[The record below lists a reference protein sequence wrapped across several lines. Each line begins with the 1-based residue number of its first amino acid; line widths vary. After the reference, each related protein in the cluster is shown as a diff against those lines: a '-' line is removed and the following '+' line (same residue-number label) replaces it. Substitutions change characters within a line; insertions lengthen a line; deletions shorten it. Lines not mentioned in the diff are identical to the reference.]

1 MDMNILKIFFPVVLL
16 AIISASLGIARGQ
29 VEGRPVGDSVKSGQ
43 VANNVYVKECGACHL
58 AYQPQFLPKRS
69 WVKIMNTLDDH
80 FGENASLDEAA
91 RTQILA
97 YLAGNSA
104 ETSRSKMS
112 RKILS
117 SINDADTPLRITG
130 TSYFKKEYDEF
141 PPDVFK
147 RKAIVSPSNC
157 AACHPAADKGD
168 FNEHNVKIPKN

>member
-1 MDMNILKIFFPVVLL
+1 MHMNFLKIFFPVVLL
-16 AIISASLGIARGQ
+16 AIISSSLGIAREHE
-29 VEGRPVGDSVKSGQ
+29 EGRRDGDSVKSGQ
-43 VANNVYVKECGACHL
+43 VVNNVYAKECGACHL

-80 FGENASLDEAA
+80 FGENATLDEAA

-97 YLAGNSA
+97 YLAANSA

-117 SINDADTPLRITG
+117 SIKDTDTPLRITG
-130 TSYFKKEYDEF
+130 TPYFKKEHDEF
-141 PPDVFK
+141 PPDIFK
-147 RKAIVSPSNC
+147 RKSIVSPSNC

-168 FNEHNVKIPKN
+168 FDEHSVKIPKN

>member
-1 MDMNILKIFFPVVLL
+1 MNFLKIFFPVVLL
-16 AIISASLGIARGQ
+16 AIISASLGIAREHE
-29 VEGRPVGDSVKSGQ
+29 EGRRDGDSVKSGQ
-43 VANNVYVKECGACHL
+43 VVNNVYAKECGACHL

-97 YLAGNSA
+97 YLAANSA

-117 SINDADTPLRITG
+117 SIKDTDTPLRITG
-130 TSYFKKEYDEF
+130 TPYFKKEHDEF

-147 RKAIVSPSNC
+147 RKSIVSPSNC

-168 FNEHNVKIPKN
+168 FDEHSVKIPKN